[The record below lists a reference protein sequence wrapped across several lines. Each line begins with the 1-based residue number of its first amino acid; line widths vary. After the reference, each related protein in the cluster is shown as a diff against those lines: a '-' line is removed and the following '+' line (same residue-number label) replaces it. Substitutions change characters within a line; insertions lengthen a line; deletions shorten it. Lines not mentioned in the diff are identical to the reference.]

1 MTFLPKPAGLCKQ
14 MVPVGCLKKKDLVN
28 KSNKIHLKEKNL
40 RAGYLNKV

>member
-1 MTFLPKPAGLCKQ
+1 

-40 RAGYLNKV
+40 FKQSLAIV

>member
-1 MTFLPKPAGLCKQ
+1 